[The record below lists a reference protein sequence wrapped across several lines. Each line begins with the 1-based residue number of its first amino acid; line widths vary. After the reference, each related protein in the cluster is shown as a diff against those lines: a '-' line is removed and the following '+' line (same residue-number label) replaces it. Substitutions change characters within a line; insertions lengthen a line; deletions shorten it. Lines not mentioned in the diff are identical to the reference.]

1 MTQLAV
7 ERPLPASDTSSSS
20 VNVAAGQHLRPFSS
34 GKTLTIALIDS
45 RSLTREGL
53 VRLLDGTERLN
64 LISLSRC
71 SDLLAKSPDVLSE
84 VEIVLLNLGSAV
96 IRDPE
101 IVKDIALLN
110 EAVPSASI
118 IVICDRD
125 DSHHVGEALRQG
137 IRGYIPTTLTSQIL
151 MGALRLVQAGGTF
164 VPAGA
169 LTEALSH
176 QPIAFEAAKAE
187 VAALDLCGLTPRQ
200 REVLNLLRQ
209 GKPNKIIAH
218 ELDMRESTVKVH
230 VRQIMRKMRVSNRT
244 EAAFLASSFS
254 DAKRA

>member
-7 ERPLPASDTSSSS
+7 ERSLPASDASSSS
-20 VNVAAGQHLRPFSS
+20 RDVPAGQHLRSFSS
-34 GKTLTIALIDS
+34 AKTLTVALIDS

-53 VRLLDGTERLN
+53 VSLVDSSERVN
-64 LISLSRC
+64 LISLSCC
-71 SDLLAKSPDVLSE
+71 SDLITKCPDVLSE

-96 IRDPE
+96 TRDPE
-101 IVKDIALLN
+101 VVKDLELLN
-110 EAVPSASI
+110 KAVPNAST
-118 IVICDRD
+118 IVICDRA
-125 DSHHVGEALRQG
+125 DSHYVGDALRQG

-176 QPIAFEAAKAE
+176 QPIAFEPAKSE
-187 VAALDLCGLTPRQ
+187 LAALDLCSLTPRQ
-200 REVLNLLRQ
+200 REVLDLLRK

-230 VRQIMRKMRVSNRT
+230 VRQIMRKMRVTNRT

-254 DAKRA
+254 EAKRA

>member
-1 MTQLAV
+1 MTQLAA
-7 ERPLPASDTSSSS
+7 ERTLPTSATASSS
-20 VNVAAGQHLRPFSS
+20 VEVAAGPHLRSVNNAKIP
-34 GKTLTIALIDS
+34 TIALIDS

-53 VRLLDGTERLN
+53 VRLLDSTERLN
-64 LISLSRC
+64 LIPLSH
-71 SDLLAKSPDVLSE
+71 SSELLDIGPE
-84 VEIVLLNLGSAV
+84 VISQIEIVLLNLGSAV
-96 IRDPE
+96 IRDPQVCKE
-101 IVKDIALLN
+101 IALLS
-110 EAVPSASI
+110 EVVPNASI
-118 IVICDRD
+118 IVICDCD
-125 DSHHVGEALRQG
+125 GSHHVGEALRVG
-137 IRGYIPTTLTSQIL
+137 VRGYVPTTLTSQIL

-169 LTEALSH
+169 LTEALSQ
-176 QPIAFEAAKAE
+176 QPSVHESAKAE

-254 DAKRA
+254 EEKKT